1 LHAVRIADRF
11 RACLSR
17 FSPAE
22 NSSGPDPCSS
32 RSIDLEQDPFM
43 ATTISTRRQFLTV
56 LGLSTLAV
64 SCGTTA
70 TGATSGKG
78 GTKTLRYQ
86 GWAGQVTL
94 PELAEDLGY
103 LEDVKLEWVG
113 NTISGP
119 QDIQSAAT
127 GQVDFGGAF
136 NGAVVK
142 LAANNAPIKA
152 VISYYGADEYA
163 YNGFYV
169 LKDSP
174 IRSARDLIGKKVGMN
189 TLGAHSEAMLDIY
202 LQRGGLSRAD
212 IGKVEPLV
220 VPPVNTEQTLR
231 QKQIDVAVL
240 GGILRD
246 KALAAGGIRPLFTDY
261 ELLGA
266 FSAGTYVMTDRF
278 LKQNPG
284 TARTFVTAVGK
295 AIEWSRA
302 TPHEEVIA
310 RMTDI
315 VKKRGRNEDAASLK
329 YWRSFG
335 VAETAG
341 RITGKE
347 LKLWIDWLADRGDI
361 KKGEATLSDLYTN
374 EFNAAAE
381 SGAPIPSADSS
392 ASTSGS

>member
-1 LHAVRIADRF
+1 
-11 RACLSR
+11 
-17 FSPAE
+17 
-22 NSSGPDPCSS
+22 
-32 RSIDLEQDPFM
+32 M
-43 ATTISTRRQFLTV
+43 TTTASTRRHFLSL
-56 LGLSTLAV
+56 LGLSAMAV

-70 TGATSGKG
+70 GAASGRQ
-78 GTKTLRYQ
+78 TRTLRYQ

-142 LAANNAPIKA
+142 LAANNAPVKA
-152 VISYYGADEYA
+152 VISYYGSDKYA

-169 LKDSP
+169 LEDSP
-174 IRSARDLIGKKVGMN
+174 LRAAGDLVGKKVGMN
-189 TLGAHSEAMLDIY
+189 TLGGHSEALLD
-202 LQRGGLSRAD
+202 LHLRRAGLPRAE

-220 VPPVNTEQTLR
+220 VPPVNTEQALR

-240 GGILRD
+240 SGILRD
-246 KALAAGGIRPLFTDY
+246 KAVAAGGIRPLFTDY

-278 LKQNPG
+278 LSRNPG
-284 TARTFVTAVGK
+284 TARTFVTAVGR
-295 AIEWSRA
+295 AIEWSRT
-302 TPHEEVIA
+302 TPRDEVVA

-315 VKKRGRNEDAASLK
+315 VKKRGRNEDTAPLA
-329 YWRSFG
+329 YWKSFG
-335 VAETAG
+335 VAERAG
-341 RITGKE
+341 LITGKE
-347 LKLWIDWLADRGDI
+347 LQLWIDWLADRGDI
-361 KKGEATLSDLYTN
+361 DKDRVTLSDLYTN
-374 EFNAAAE
+374 DFNGNKA
-381 SGAPIPSADSS
+381 SS
-392 ASTSGS
+392 AATKSGS

>member
-1 LHAVRIADRF
+1 
-11 RACLSR
+11 
-17 FSPAE
+17 
-22 NSSGPDPCSS
+22 
-32 RSIDLEQDPFM
+32 M
-43 ATTISTRRQFLTV
+43 ATTASTRRQFLSL
-56 LGLSTLAV
+56 LGLSAVAV

-70 TGATSGKG
+70 GAASGKG
-78 GTKTLRYQ
+78 QTKTLRYQ
-86 GWAGQVTL
+86 GWVGQVTL

-103 LEDVKLEWVG
+103 LEDVKLKWVG

-142 LAANNAPIKA
+142 LAANHAPIKA
-152 VISYYGADEYA
+152 VISYYGSDKYA
-163 YNGFYV
+163 YNGFYI

-174 IRSARDLIGKKVGMN
+174 IRSARDLLGKKVGMN
-189 TLGAHSEAMLDIY
+189 TLGAHAEAMLDIY
-202 LQRGGLSRAD
+202 LQRGGLSQAE

-220 VPPVNTEQTLR
+220 VPPVNTEQSLR

-266 FSAGTYVMTDRF
+266 FNAGTYVMTDRF
-278 LKQNPG
+278 LKQNPD
-284 TARTFVTAVGK
+284 TARTFVTAVGR
-295 AIEWSRA
+295 AIEWSRS

-315 VKKRGRNEDAASLK
+315 VKKRGRNEDTAPLK
-329 YWRSFG
+329 YWRSYG
-335 VAETAG
+335 VAEKAG
-341 RITGKE
+341 LITGKE
-347 LKLWIDWLADRGDI
+347 LQLWVDWLSDRGDI
-361 KKGEATLSDLYTN
+361 KKGQVTLSDLYTN
-374 EFNAAAE
+374 EFNGNQK
-381 SGAPIPSADSS
+381 SSS
-392 ASTSGS
+392 ATKSGS

>member
-1 LHAVRIADRF
+1 
-11 RACLSR
+11 
-17 FSPAE
+17 
-22 NSSGPDPCSS
+22 
-32 RSIDLEQDPFM
+32 M
-43 ATTISTRRQFLTV
+43 ATTASTRRHFLSL
-56 LGLSTLAV
+56 LGLSAAAV

-70 TGATSGKG
+70 NGATSGQG
-78 GTKTLRYQ
+78 RTRTLRYQ

-103 LEDVKLEWVG
+103 LGDVKLEWIG

-142 LAANNAPIKA
+142 LAANGAPVKA
-152 VISYYGADEYA
+152 VISYYGSDKYA

-169 LKDSP
+169 LQDSP
-174 IRSARDLIGKKVGMN
+174 IRSARDLTGKKVGMN
-189 TLGAHSEAMLDIY
+189 TLGAHNEAMLDIY
-202 LQRGGLSRAD
+202 LERGGLSRAET
-212 IGKVEPLV
+212 GEVEPLV

-246 KALAAGGIRPLFTDY
+246 KALATGGIRPLFTDY
-261 ELLGA
+261 QLLGA

-278 LKQNPG
+278 LRQNPD
-284 TARTFVTAVGK
+284 TAQTFVTGVGR
-295 AIEWSRA
+295 AIEWARS
-302 TPHEEVIA
+302 TPREEVVA

-315 VKKRGRNEDAASLK
+315 VKKRGRNEDTAPLK

-341 RITGKE
+341 RVTDKE
-347 LKLWIDWLADRGDI
+347 LQLWIDWLTERGDI
-361 KKGEATLSDLYTN
+361 KKGQVKAAGLYTN
-374 EFNAAAE
+374 EFNAA
-381 SGAPIPSADSS
+381 SS
-392 ASTSGS
+392 AAANGS

>member
-1 LHAVRIADRF
+1 
-11 RACLSR
+11 
-17 FSPAE
+17 
-22 NSSGPDPCSS
+22 
-32 RSIDLEQDPFM
+32 M
-43 ATTISTRRQFLTV
+43 ATTASTRRQFLSL
-56 LGLSTLAV
+56 LGLSAVAV

-70 TGATSGKG
+70 GATSGKG
-78 GTKTLRYQ
+78 QTKTLRYQ
-86 GWAGQVTL
+86 GSAGQVTL
-94 PELAEDLGY
+94 SELAEDLGY

-142 LAANNAPIKA
+142 LAANNVPIKA
-152 VISYYGADEYA
+152 VISYYGADKYA

-174 IRSARDLIGKKVGMN
+174 IRSARDLLGKKVGMN

-202 LQRGGLSRAD
+202 LQRGGVSRAD
-212 IGKVEPLV
+212 VDKVEPLV

-261 ELLGA
+261 QLLGA

-278 LKQNPG
+278 LKQNPD
-284 TARTFVTAVGK
+284 TARIFVTAVGR
-295 AIEWSRA
+295 AIEWSRS

-315 VKKRGRNEDAASLK
+315 VKKRRRNEDTAPLK
-329 YWRSFG
+329 YWRSYG
-335 VAETAG
+335 VAEKAG
-341 RITGKE
+341 LITGKE
-347 LKLWIDWLADRGDI
+347 LQLWIDWLADRGDI
-361 KKGEATLSDLYTN
+361 KKSQVTLSDLYTN
-374 EFNAAAE
+374 EFNRNQK
-381 SGAPIPSADSS
+381 SSS
-392 ASTSGS
+392 ATKSGS

>member
-1 LHAVRIADRF
+1 
-11 RACLSR
+11 
-17 FSPAE
+17 
-22 NSSGPDPCSS
+22 
-32 RSIDLEQDPFM
+32 M
-43 ATTISTRRQFLTV
+43 AATASNRRQFLTL
-56 LGLSTLAV
+56 LGLSAVVV
-64 SCGTTA
+64 SCGPA
-70 TGATSGKG
+70 ASGATSGKG
-78 GTKTLRYQ
+78 GTRTLRYQ

-103 LEDVKLEWVG
+103 LEDVRLEWVG

-152 VISYYGADEYA
+152 VISYYGSDRHA

-174 IRSARDLIGKKVGMN
+174 VRSARDLIGKKVGMN

-202 LQRGGLSRAD
+202 LQRGGLSRD
-212 IGKVEPLV
+212 EIDRVEPLV
-220 VPPVNTEQTLR
+220 VPPVNAEQTLR

-246 KALAAGGIRPLFTDY
+246 KALAAGGVRPLFTDHQ
-261 ELLGA
+261 LLGS

-278 LKQNPG
+278 LERNPG
-284 TARTFVTAVGK
+284 TVRTFVTAVGR
-295 AIEWSRA
+295 AIEWSRS
-302 TPHEEVIA
+302 TPHEEVVA

-315 VKKRGRNEDAASLK
+315 VKKRGRNEDTEPLK
-329 YWRSFG
+329 YWRSYG
-335 VAETAG
+335 VAEPTG

-347 LKLWIDWLADRGDI
+347 LQLWIDWLEERGDI
-361 KKGEATLSDLYTN
+361 RKGQVTLSELYTN
-374 EFNAAAE
+374 EFN
-381 SGAPIPSADSS
+381 GASK
-392 ASTSGS
+392 SGS

>member
-1 LHAVRIADRF
+1 
-11 RACLSR
+11 
-17 FSPAE
+17 
-22 NSSGPDPCSS
+22 
-32 RSIDLEQDPFM
+32 M
-43 ATTISTRRQFLTV
+43 ATTASTRRQFLSL
-56 LGLSTLAV
+56 LGLSAVAV

-70 TGATSGKG
+70 GATSGKG
-78 GTKTLRYQ
+78 QTKTLRYQ
-86 GWAGQVTL
+86 GWVGQVTL

-103 LEDVKLEWVG
+103 LEDVRLKWVG

-152 VISYYGADEYA
+152 VISYYGSDKYA

-169 LKDSP
+169 LEDSP

-202 LQRGGLSRAD
+202 LQRGGLSRAE

-220 VPPVNTEQTLR
+220 IPPVNTEQTLR

-246 KALAAGGIRPLFTDY
+246 KALATGGIRPLFTDHQ
-261 ELLGA
+261 LLGA

-278 LKQNPG
+278 LKQNPD
-284 TARTFVTAVGK
+284 TARIFVTAVGR
-295 AIEWSRA
+295 AIEWSRS

-315 VKKRGRNEDAASLK
+315 VKKRGRNEDTAPLK
-329 YWRSFG
+329 YWRSYG
-335 VAETAG
+335 VAEKAG
-341 RITGKE
+341 LITGKE

-361 KKGEATLSDLYTN
+361 KKGQVTLSDLYTN
-374 EFNAAAE
+374 EFNGNTKSSPAAK
-381 SGAPIPSADSS
+381 
-392 ASTSGS
+392 SGS

>member
-1 LHAVRIADRF
+1 
-11 RACLSR
+11 
-17 FSPAE
+17 
-22 NSSGPDPCSS
+22 
-32 RSIDLEQDPFM
+32 M
-43 ATTISTRRQFLTV
+43 ATTASSRRQFLAL

-70 TGATSGKG
+70 TGASGKSQ
-78 GTKTLRYQ
+78 TKTLRYQ

-103 LEDVKLEWVG
+103 LEDVKLKWVG

-127 GQVDFGGAF
+127 GQTDFGGAF

-142 LAANNAPIKA
+142 LAAHKAPIKA
-152 VISYYGADEYA
+152 VISYYGSDKNV

-174 IRSARDLIGKKVGMN
+174 IHSARDLVGKKIGMN

-202 LQRGGLSRAD
+202 LERGGLSRAEID
-212 IGKVEPLV
+212 KVEPIV
-220 VPPVNTEQTLR
+220 VPPVNTEQSLR
-231 QKQIDVAVL
+231 RKQIEVAVL

-261 ELLGA
+261 RLLGA

-278 LKQNPG
+278 LKQNPD
-284 TARTFVTAVGK
+284 TARVFVTAVGR
-295 AIEWSRA
+295 AIEWARS
-302 TPHEEVIA
+302 TPREEVIA

-315 VKKRGRNEDAASLK
+315 VKKRGRNEDTAPLK
-329 YWRSFG
+329 YWQSYG
-335 VAETAG
+335 VADTAG
-341 RITGKE
+341 RINGKD
-347 LKLWIDWLADRGDI
+347 LQLWIDWLVKRGDI
-361 KKGEATLSDLYTN
+361 QKGQVTLSDLYTN
-374 EFNAAAE
+374 EFNAA
-381 SGAPIPSADSS
+381 GKGGTRPSSPASS
-392 ASTSGS
+392 ASTGGS

>member
-1 LHAVRIADRF
+1 
-11 RACLSR
+11 
-17 FSPAE
+17 
-22 NSSGPDPCSS
+22 
-32 RSIDLEQDPFM
+32 M
-43 ATTISTRRQFLTV
+43 ATTASTRRQFLSL
-56 LGLSTLAV
+56 LGLSAVAV

-70 TGATSGKG
+70 TGATSGQG
-78 GTKTLRYQ
+78 QTKTLRYQ
-86 GWAGQVTL
+86 GWVGQVTL

-103 LEDVKLEWVG
+103 LGDVKLKWIG

-127 GQVDFGGAF
+127 DQADFGGAF

-142 LAANNAPIKA
+142 LAANGAPIKA
-152 VISYYGADEYA
+152 VISYYGSDKYA

-174 IRSARDLIGKKVGMN
+174 IHSARNLIGKKVGMN

-202 LQRGGLSRAD
+202 LQRGRLSRAET
-212 IGKVEPLV
+212 GEVEPLV

-261 ELLGA
+261 QLLGA

-278 LKQNPG
+278 LKQNPD
-284 TARTFVTAVGK
+284 TARVFVTGVGK
-295 AIEWSRA
+295 AIEWARS
-302 TPHEEVIA
+302 TPRDEVVA

-315 VKKRGRNEDAASLK
+315 VNKRGRNEDTAPLK

-335 VAETAG
+335 VAERAG
-341 RITGKE
+341 QITDKE
-347 LKLWIDWLADRGDI
+347 LQLWIDWLTERGDI
-361 KKGEATLSDLYTN
+361 KKGQVKVGDLYTN
-374 EFNAAAE
+374 EFNAA
-381 SGAPIPSADSS
+381 SS
-392 ASTSGS
+392 SSTSGS

>member
-1 LHAVRIADRF
+1 
-11 RACLSR
+11 
-17 FSPAE
+17 
-22 NSSGPDPCSS
+22 
-32 RSIDLEQDPFM
+32 M

>member
-1 LHAVRIADRF
+1 
-11 RACLSR
+11 
-17 FSPAE
+17 
-22 NSSGPDPCSS
+22 
-32 RSIDLEQDPFM
+32 M
-43 ATTISTRRQFLTV
+43 ASTASTRRQFLSL
-56 LGLSTLAV
+56 LGLSAVAV

-70 TGATSGKG
+70 IGANSGKG
-78 GTKTLRYQ
+78 QTRTLRYQ

-103 LEDVKLEWVG
+103 LEDVKLKWVG

-127 GQVDFGGAF
+127 GQIDFGGAF

-152 VISYYGADEYA
+152 VISYYGADKNA

-169 LKDSP
+169 LSDGP
-174 IRSARDLIGKKVGMN
+174 IRSARDLVGKKVGMN

-220 VPPVNTEQTLR
+220 VPPVNTEQSLR

-246 KALAAGGIRPLFTDY
+246 KALATGGIRPLFTDY
-261 ELLGA
+261 QLLGA

-278 LKQNPG
+278 LKQSPD
-284 TARTFVTAVGK
+284 TARIFVTAVGR
-295 AIEWSRA
+295 AIEWSRS
-302 TPHEEVIA
+302 TPREEVIS

-315 VKKRGRNEDAASLK
+315 VKKRGRNEDTDPLK
-329 YWRSFG
+329 YWRSYG

-347 LKLWIDWLADRGDI
+347 LQLWIDWLADRGDVQ
-361 KKGEATLSDLYTN
+361 KGQVALSDLYTN
-374 EFNAAAE
+374 EFNAAGKGGAE
-381 SGAPIPSADSS
+381 ASS
-392 ASTSGS
+392 AVSSPSTSGS